1 MYSGFQND
9 GFVIAVVM
17 TLEQWKI
24 AIKEKQKCQN
34 VCYSNAMKCLVNFI
48 HSFKKSS
55 YKKYKGRCHYIN
67 V

>member
-9 GFVIAVVM
+9 GFVIVVM
-17 TLEQWKI
+17 TVEQWKI

-34 VCYSNAMKCLVNFI
+34 VCCSNAMKCLVNFI
-48 HSFKKSS
+48 HSFKQSS